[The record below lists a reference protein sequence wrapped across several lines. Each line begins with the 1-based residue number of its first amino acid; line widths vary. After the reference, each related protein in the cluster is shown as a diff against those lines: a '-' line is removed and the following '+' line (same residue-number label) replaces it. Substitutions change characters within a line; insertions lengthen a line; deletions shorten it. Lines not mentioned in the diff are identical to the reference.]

1 MAPST
6 TPTAFQLLPE
16 SEKPGAAE
24 DALFD
29 AQVAEIEAWWK
40 SDRYEGIKRP
50 YSAVDVA
57 TKRGTQ
63 DQTYPSSVMAR
74 KLFDLI
80 KERSSRGEPIHTS
93 TLRTPMVPEVS

>member
-6 TPTAFQLLPE
+6 TPTSFQLLPE

-29 AQVAEIEAWWK
+29 AQVAEIEAWWQT
-40 SDRYEGIKRP
+40 DRFKGIKRP

-57 TKRGTQ
+57 TKRGSQ
-63 DQTYPSSVMAR
+63 EQTYPSSVMAK
-74 KLFDLI
+74 KLFNLVQ
-80 KERSSRGEPIHTS
+80 ERLARGEPIHTS
-93 TLRTPMVPEVS
+93 T